1 VHYGPPESPQSLKF
15 PRKHGGRRTAA
26 SKEGRSGGIIRA
38 LSGQRVR
45 VGPMFVWA
53 GIFLLPTALGWA
65 ALGGVRLS
73 RSLAAKHSTDPGRA
87 LATEPIEQL
96 GADLCRLHARL
107 EAAENDTSPTPFKA
121 ARIRAVRGAYVDA
134 LCEACER
141 LGVSRPAAPGAIAVP
156 LAEIYRAEAALRECG
171 LDIRQ
176 HA

>member
-1 VHYGPPESPQSLKF
+1 ML
-15 PRKHGGRRTAA
+15 A
-26 SKEGRSGGIIRA
+26 
-38 LSGQRVR
+38 
-45 VGPMFVWA
+45 WA
-53 GIFLLPTALGWA
+53 GVFLLPTALGWA
-65 ALGGVRLS
+65 VLGAVRLS
-73 RSLAAKHSTDPGRA
+73 RSVIAKHSTGPA
-87 LATEPIEQL
+87 SAVITEPIEQL

-107 EAAENDTSPTPFKA
+107 EAAENDTNPAPFKA

-141 LGVSRPAAPGAIAVP
+141 LGVSRPVAPGATSVP